1 MGVLDQKTDLKNL
14 KAELIDYS
22 KKRNEFEQT
31 QEDNQNRTPTQAL
44 NDEMKRILQNNQ
56 YDLDKAINSV
66 ELFDLAKQNLVVT
79 TPISGIVTRADVKS
93 AGVNVSATTTFKKVK
108 H

>member
-1 MGVLDQKTDLKNL
+1 
-14 KAELIDYS
+14 
-22 KKRNEFEQT
+22 
-31 QEDNQNRTPTQAL
+31 
-44 NDEMKRILQNNQ
+44 MKRILQNNQ

-93 AGVNVSATTTFKKVK
+93 AGGNVSAQITITKVDPQNLVFECDVDVA
-108 H
+108 